1 MTPQATQAYDALKSY
16 IEAHYPGME
25 VQTEGK
31 TKHGLSTLRY
41 RKSGKSFCAFYE
53 KEEGFTL
60 LIVLGAKERVRF
72 EASLGDYS
80 PAIVQQYLDADTFHD
95 GKWIWFPV
103 ENDTHLEDFKKLLT
117 IKRKPKQSIGG

>member
-1 MTPQATQAYDALKSY
+1 MTPQVVQAYDALKGY
-16 IEAHYPGME
+16 IEEHYPNMD

-31 TKHGLSTLRY
+31 TKFGLSTLRY

-60 LIVLGAKERVRF
+60 LIVLGAKEREKF
-72 EASLGDYS
+72 DAAQSAYS
-80 PAIVQQYLDADTFHD
+80 PIIVQQYLDADTFHD

-103 ENDTHLEDFKKLLT
+103 EDDTYLEDYKKLLA
-117 IKRKPKQSIGG
+117 IKRKPK